1 MRLSRAD
8 HTSFPHN
15 DINFLEQAIKQ
26 WRNKNTGG
34 NPWII
39 VESLYSMDGDFAPLH
54 DLAQVAHRN
63 EAFLIIDE
71 AHATGVFGPNGRGL
85 AYFLEGAPNIIT
97 LHTCGKALGIS
108 GALLCLSIC
117 FKQFLV
123 NRARNFIFATAPSPL
138 VAACIREVLKYSS
151 KNDDRRIQ
159 LLSHIEHTKRC
170 LSFYRIPAQLILRYS
185 QS

>member
-1 MRLSRAD
+1 
-8 HTSFPHN
+8 
-15 DINFLEQAIKQ
+15 
-26 WRNKNTGG
+26 
-34 NPWII
+34 
-39 VESLYSMDGDFAPLH
+39 
-54 DLAQVAHRN
+54 
-63 EAFLIIDE
+63 
-71 AHATGVFGPNGRGL
+71 VFGPNGRGL

-108 GALLCLSIC
+108 GALLCLSIY

-159 LLSHIEHTKRC
+159 LFSHIEHTKRC
-170 LSFYRIPAQLILRYS
+170 LSFLSHPGPTNSQIQPIIIGSDARALSIAEKLNSQGYDIRAIRPPTVPEGSARLRLSVTLNVTENQISQMSSYMYDLI
-185 QS
+185 QKEK